1 MNIRTFWTLFL
12 KILGIW
18 LILSGLTIIPQFIN
32 AFSFLGGNYQ
42 DNFFAAIYII
52 VILLLT
58 IGLYF
63 VALKLL
69 VFNSNWLIDKLKLD
83 KGFQEEKIDFS
94 ITLKTVLTIAT
105 IVIGGLIFVDALPM
119 LCKQIF
125 TYIQQKSVYIE
136 DPQFSW
142 IIFYFIKA
150 LIGYLLMTNS
160 KMVSNYIDKKTT
172 NGEN

>member
-18 LILSGLTIIPQFIN
+18 LILSGLTVIPQFIS
-32 AFSFLGGNYQ
+32 AFAYFGDNHQ

-63 VALKLL
+63 VVLK
-69 VFNSNWLIDKLKLD
+69 
-83 KGFQEEKIDFS
+83 FQEEKIDLN

-105 IVIGGLIFVDALPM
+105 IVIGGLILVDALPM

-125 TYIQQKSVYIE
+125 TFMQQKSVFRE

-142 IIFYFIKA
+142 IIFYSIKA

-160 KMVSNYIDKKTT
+160 KMVINYIDKST
-172 NGEN
+172 ENVEK

>member
-18 LILSGLTIIPQFIN
+18 LILSGLTVIPQFIS
-32 AFSFLGGNYQ
+32 AFAYFGDNHQ

-63 VALKLL
+63 VVLKLL

-83 KGFQEEKIDFS
+83 KGFQEEKIDLN

-105 IVIGGLIFVDALPM
+105 IVIGGLILVDALPM

-125 TYIQQKSVYIE
+125 TFMQQKSVFRE

-142 IIFYFIKA
+142 IIFYSIKA

-160 KMVSNYIDKKTT
+160 KMVINYIDKST
-172 NGEN
+172 ENVEK